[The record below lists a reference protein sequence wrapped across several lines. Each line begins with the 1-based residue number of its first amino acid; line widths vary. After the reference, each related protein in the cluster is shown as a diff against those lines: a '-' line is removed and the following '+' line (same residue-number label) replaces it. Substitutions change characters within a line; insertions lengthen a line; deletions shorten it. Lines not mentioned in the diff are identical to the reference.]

1 MKLVTYEATAPGETQ
16 VGVLSGDRV
25 VPASNLLARCGEDPI
40 DGSSM
45 VRFILLH
52 RDVQKKVGEKA
63 LVAASAGDGFPL
75 SAVRLLAPIPRP
87 GKVLGLG
94 YNYRALC
101 QNENVRIPEHPEIFA
116 KLTTAVAGPFDQ
128 VIVPRSVDK
137 VDFEAELGVV
147 IGRLCKDASLDTALS
162 FVGGYTVVNDLC
174 AKILPRPPESGTVVL
189 ALKGIDTFAPCGPCL
204 LAADGIDPQ
213 SFQILCRVNGEER
226 QNFSSSDMVHTVA
239 QVIAYISERITLE
252 PGDIISTGT
261 SLGIGI
267 IQKPPVFLKHDD
279 LVECEIKGIGT
290 ISNRMRFLAHI

>member
-1 MKLVTYEATAPGETQ
+1 MKLVTYETTVPGESQ
-16 VGVLSGDRV
+16 VGVLLGERV
-25 VPASNLLARCGEDPI
+25 LPASNLLARCGEDPT

-45 VRFILLH
+45 VRFIRLH
-52 RDVQKKVGEKA
+52 RDIQKKVEEKA
-63 LVAASAGDGFPL
+63 QAVPAGEGLPM

-101 QNENVRIPEHPEIFA
+101 LNENVRMPEHPEVFA
-116 KLTTAVAGPFDQ
+116 KLTTSVTGPFDQ
-128 VIVPRSVDK
+128 IIVPRSVDK

-147 IGRLCKDASLDTALS
+147 IGRPCKEASLETALS
-162 FVGGYTVVNDLC
+162 FVGGYTVVNDFC
-174 AKILPRPPESGTVVL
+174 AKVLPRPPEAGTIVL
-189 ALKGIDTFAPCGPCL
+189 SLKAIDTFAPCGPCL
-204 LAADGIDPQ
+204 LTAGGIDPQ
-213 SFQILCRVNGEER
+213 DFRILCRVNGEER

-239 QVIAYISERITLE
+239 EVITYISERITLE

-267 IQKPPVFLKHDD
+267 IQKPPVFLKHGD

-290 ISNRMRFLAHI
+290 ISNRMRFLAQS